1 MLVLLGGVLSV
12 VHTMGGVLSAA
23 AHMFSILMS
32 DTPIF

>member
-12 VHTMGGVLSAA
+12 VHALGGVLAA
-23 AHMFSILMS
+23 ASHFFSILS

>member
-23 AHMFSILMS
+23 AHFFNLL
-32 DTPIF
+32 DTVGWL